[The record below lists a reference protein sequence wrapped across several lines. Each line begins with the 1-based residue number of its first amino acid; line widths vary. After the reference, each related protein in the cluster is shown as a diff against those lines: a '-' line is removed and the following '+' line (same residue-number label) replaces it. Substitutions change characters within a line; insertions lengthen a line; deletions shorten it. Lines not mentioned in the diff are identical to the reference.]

1 MSEEFR
7 QHPRGQH
14 PWAAVAAATVLNLPL
29 GSVYAFSVFLRPIE
43 QELNV
48 PRSALS
54 LVFGMA
60 TIGFTIGSVLA
71 PMCYRLAS
79 APVLTLLCA
88 LAAGLGI
95 FLSATAH
102 GLIQLLI
109 GYGIVFGIG
118 GGAGYIL
125 LQQGVNLL
133 VNTRKGLVNGYLVSL
148 YPAGAMISAPVFNWS
163 NEQFGYRWTMAGLAV
178 TLVASGLI
186 AMLLSWYAGTRLP
199 ARQIGKSGT
208 AMAGRTA
215 IFTRIWL
222 VFFLAAAAGLTVL
235 SQAKEIVTAY
245 GGSTAT
251 ALATTTVITGAIA
264 CARVAGGYL
273 VDRFPIPFVS
283 SAAHILALSGTM
295 LLTLW
300 PTPAM
305 AALALGMIGV
315 GYGFVSGSTA
325 GSIAFYWPPADYG
338 RIASRTYVA
347 WCIAA
352 ISLPVL
358 AGHLYDLTH
367 GYEAAMVIAGAGN
380 LLGIIVAIGLPRRA
394 PRAGVMT
401 ATTMPR

>member
-1 MSEEFR
+1 MTGQTR
-7 QHPRGQH
+7 QH
-14 PWAAVAAATVLNLPL
+14 PWAAVAAATVLTLPL

-43 QELNV
+43 QELGT

-54 LVFGMA
+54 FVFGLA

-71 PMCYRLAS
+71 PWCYRLAA
-79 APVLTLLCA
+79 APILTLLCA
-88 LAAGLGI
+88 MAAAFGI

-118 GGAGYIL
+118 GGAAYIV

-133 VNTRKGLVNGYLVSL
+133 VNSRKGLVNGYLVGL
-148 YPAGAMISAPVFNWS
+148 FPAGAMLAAPVFNWT
-163 NEQFGYRWTMAGLAV
+163 NERFGYRWTMAGLAL
-178 TLVASGLI
+178 TLLAAGLI
-186 AMLLSWYAGTRLP
+186 AALLIWYAGARLT
-199 ARQIGKSGT
+199 ARQIGLGG
-208 AMAGRTA
+208 APVAGRNA
-215 IFTRIWL
+215 VFARLWL

-235 SQAKEIVTAY
+235 SQAKEIVVVY

-251 ALATTTVITGAIA
+251 ALAATTAITGAIA
-264 CARVAGGYL
+264 CARVCGGFL

-283 SAAHILALSGTM
+283 GAAHVLALSGTIM
-295 LLTLW
+295 LTLW

-305 AALALGMIGV
+305 AAFALGMIGV

-325 GSIAFYWPPADYG
+325 GGIAIYWPPADYG
-338 RIASRTYVA
+338 KIAGRIYVA

-367 GYEAAMVIAGAGN
+367 TYAATMIIAGIGN
-380 LLGIIVAIGLPRRA
+380 LLGIIVALGLPRHA
-394 PRAGVMT
+394 PRPGTA
-401 ATTMPR
+401 ATTAR